1 MFVETKRQLKCNFEF
16 EDLDSKGTSYLVLNV
31 RSLQL
36 GSVKNQLKV
45 VFSCQVPAKSEF
57 TRIQTILV
65 L

>member
-36 GSVKNQLKV
+36 GSVKKIAQSS
-45 VFSCQVPAKSEF
+45 F
-57 TRIQTILV
+57 
-65 L
+65 